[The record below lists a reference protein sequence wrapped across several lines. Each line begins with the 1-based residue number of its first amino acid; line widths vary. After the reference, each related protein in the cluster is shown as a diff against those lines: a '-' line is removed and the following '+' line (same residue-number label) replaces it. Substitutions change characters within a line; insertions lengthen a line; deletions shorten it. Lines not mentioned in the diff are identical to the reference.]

1 MPLIIALATMADT
14 PSEANAAPK
23 WVLEADRA
31 RYETWKAEHTRGWS
45 NAEKATMYKLRHEE
59 VQRQY
64 QANVRKE
71 RKRKLSDAH
80 IGPEAAV
87 PERAQSGPRN
97 EQLETDNAERRDLE
111 VRATRESRGRE
122 PQWLLDE
129 VRLLRRVE
137 YELRQENTNLVA
149 ETVRGGAR
157 IRELEAKCGRL
168 MADMAE
174 NGRRQP
180 DGVYSPAADPW

>member
-1 MPLIIALATMADT
+1 MADT
-14 PSEANAAPK
+14 PSEANTVPK
-23 WVLEADRA
+23 WVLETTRPE
-31 RYETWKAEHTRGWS
+31 YEAWKSQHTRGWS
-45 NAEKATMYKLRHEE
+45 DAEKATMYKLRHEE

-64 QANVRKE
+64 QANVRSE
-71 RKRKLSDAH
+71 RKRKLSDAQ
-80 IGPEAAV
+80 ITPEAAV
-87 PERAQSGPRN
+87 PERAQGKARN
-97 EQLETDNAERRDLE
+97 EQPEADNAELRAISEGCARENRR
-111 VRATRESRGRE
+111 
-122 PQWLLDE
+122 LLDE

-149 ETVRGGAR
+149 ETVRKGAR